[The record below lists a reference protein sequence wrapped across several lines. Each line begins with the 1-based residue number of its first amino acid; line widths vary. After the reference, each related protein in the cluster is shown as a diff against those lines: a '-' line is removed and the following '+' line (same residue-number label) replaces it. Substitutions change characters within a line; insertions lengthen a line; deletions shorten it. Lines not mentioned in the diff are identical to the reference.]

1 MKKFVFPENKS
12 VIDFRVMEDDAIE
25 PGPGGAGAPPSCFGA
40 AAAATG
46 TGIFGAADDALRRIL
61 RFFLDIYRNNS
72 NDTNTSNTIITID
85 YLSLSIILTVPETRF
100 SVFAFPDVRP
110 S

>member
-12 VIDFRVMEDDAIE
+12 VIDFRVMDEDAME
-25 PGPGGAGAPPSCFGA
+25 PGPGGAGAPPSCFGAVAA

-61 RFFLDIYRNNS
+61 RFFLDIYGNNS
-72 NDTNTSNTIITID
+72 NTNTNTNTNTSNTIITID
-85 YLSLSIILTVPETRF
+85 YLSLSII
-100 SVFAFPDVRP
+100 
-110 S
+110 

>member
-12 VIDFRVMEDDAIE
+12 VIDFRVMDEDAME
-25 PGPGGAGAPPSCFGA
+25 PGPGGAGAPPSCFGAA

-61 RFFLDIYRNNS
+61 RFFLDIYGNNS
-72 NDTNTSNTIITID
+72 NTNMNTNMNTNTNTNTSNTIITID
-85 YLSLSIILTVPETRF
+85 YLSLSII
-100 SVFAFPDVRP
+100 
-110 S
+110 

>member
-40 AAAATG
+40 AAAANG
-46 TGIFGAADDALRRIL
+46 TGIFGAADDTLRRIL
-61 RFFLDIYRNNS
+61 RFFLDIYGNNS
-72 NDTNTSNTIITID
+72 NDTNTNTSNTIITID
-85 YLSLSIILTVPETRF
+85 YLSLSII
-100 SVFAFPDVRP
+100 
-110 S
+110 